1 MSTALDASSSERA
14 RTGAPIMSV
23 WLLPLLRRLHF
34 YAGLLVGPFLVVAA
48 VTGALYVFTPQLERV
63 VYADALTGTASA
75 QPLSLDEQV
84 DAARRSIGSPD
95 SPVNVRPAS
104 DGGTT
109 RVMFADPALERG
121 ESRAVFV
128 DPGTG
133 RVTGDMTVYGT
144 SGALPLRTTIDRL
157 HRDLLLGE
165 PGRLYSELAASWLW
179 VLALSGLCMVVLHR
193 RRVAR
198 GRRARV
204 TLVPRPAEANA
215 YRRTRSWHTATG
227 VWLAVGFLFLAAS
240 GLTWSAHAGENVAQL
255 RTALNWTTPKVSTD
269 LGGASGGG
277 AEDEHAGHH
286 GHDGHQGHQGPDD
299 AGVQGSFD
307 AVLAT
312 AREAGLDSR
321 IVELKPAAADGAA
334 WTVSENERSWPTQV
348 DSVAVDPQRLHVTD
362 QVRFSEWGL
371 PAKLTQWAIA
381 AHMGLLFG
389 LPNQLVL
396 LALAAAIVVL
406 VVSGYSMWWRRRPT
420 RAAGVQFGPL
430 PPRGALRATPV
441 WAWLALGLGTV
452 AVGLFVPLLG
462 LSLLGFLAVDLLL
475 GLRARRR
482 SDGTAARVASQERG
496 RGGIA
501 GADAGEDRAPLPAP
515 SLEGMDR
522 G

>member
-14 RTGAPIMSV
+14 RTGSHSSSA

-34 YAGLLVGPFLVVAA
+34 YVGLFVGPFLVIAA

-63 VYADALTGTASA
+63 VYADALTGTTAA

-84 DAARRSIGSPD
+84 HVARRAMGTTEP
-95 SPVNVRPAS
+95 PVNVRPAS

-109 RVMFADPALERG
+109 RVMFADPALGTG

-133 RVTGDMTVYGT
+133 RVTGEMTVYGT

-179 VLALSGLCMVVLHR
+179 VLALSGVVLVVLHR
-193 RRVAR
+193 RRVAA
-198 GRRARV
+198 GRRARIS
-204 TLVPRPAEANA
+204 LVPRPGEANA

-227 VWLAVGFLFLAAS
+227 VWLAVGFLFLSAS
-240 GLTWSAHAGENVAQL
+240 GLTWSAYAGENVSQL

-269 LGGASGGG
+269 LGGVSGAAAG
-277 AEDEHAGHH
+277 DEHAEHDGHSGHQGHDGHQDHSGHH
-286 GHDGHQGHQGPDD
+286 GHDA
-299 AGVQGSFD
+299 AGSPGSFD

-321 IVELKPAAADGAA
+321 IVEIKPAATDGAA

-348 DSVAVDPQRLHVTD
+348 DSVAVDPHGLQVTD
-362 QVRFSEWGL
+362 HVRFAEWGL

-396 LALAAAIVVL
+396 LALAAAVVVL
-406 VVSGYSMWWRRRPT
+406 VVSGYTLWWRRRPT
-420 RAAGVQFGPL
+420 RAVGVQFGPL

-441 WAWLALGLGTV
+441 WAWLVLGLGTL
-452 AVGLFVPLLG
+452 AVGLFMPALG
-462 LSLLGFLAVDLLL
+462 LSLLGFLVVDLLL

-482 SDGTAARVASQERG
+482 SGGTASRVTPQ
-496 RGGIA
+496 
-501 GADAGEDRAPLPAP
+501 D
-515 SLEGMDR
+515 
-522 G
+522 

>member
-63 VYADALTGTASA
+63 VYADALTGTPAA
-75 QPLSLDEQV
+75 QPLSVDEQV
-84 DAARRSIGSPD
+84 AAARRAVGTAEP
-95 SPVNVRPAS
+95 PVNVRPAS

-179 VLALSGLCMVVLHR
+179 VLALSGVVLVVLHR
-193 RRVAR
+193 RRVAA

-204 TLVPRPAEANA
+204 SLVPRPGEANA

-227 VWLAVGFLFLAAS
+227 VWLAVGFLFLSAS
-240 GLTWSAHAGENVAQL
+240 GLTWSAYAGENVSQL

-269 LGGASGGG
+269 LGGDSAAAAG
-277 AEDEHAGHH
+277 DEHAEHNGHSGH
-286 GHDGHQGHQGPDD
+286 QGHDGHQDHTGHHGQD
-299 AGVQGSFD
+299 AAGSPGSFD

-321 IVELKPAAADGAA
+321 IVEVKPAATDGAA

-348 DSVAVDPQRLHVTD
+348 DSVAVDPHGLRVTD
-362 QVRFSEWGL
+362 HVRFAEWGL

-482 SDGTAARVASQERG
+482 SDGTAARAASQE
-496 RGGIA
+496 
-501 GADAGEDRAPLPAP
+501 
-515 SLEGMDR
+515 
-522 G
+522 